1 LTAAPIEQ
9 IDGIAL
15 PTAVLLDTPNPPSP
29 LHVERPGA
37 MAPGG
42 VSSNPEM
49 PRIWV
54 WDASR
59 SPMPPLPGAN
69 GQWPAECKASPTRRM
84 SATSQS

>member
-1 LTAAPIEQ
+1 
-9 IDGIAL
+9 
-15 PTAVLLDTPNPPSP
+15 
-29 LHVERPGA
+29 

-69 GQWPAECKASPTRRM
+69 GRWPAECKASPTRRM